1 MKMIMIWIMII
12 NKTSVLKQSK
22 RRVKMTEERKEE
34 IARVCLDWILDYC
47 ISTSYVNREEMLE
60 SLDISNDEAKELNCF
75 FAIEDDE

>member
-1 MKMIMIWIMII
+1 M
-12 NKTSVLKQSK
+12 L

-34 IARVCLDWILDYC
+34 IAKVCLDWILDYC

-75 FAIEDDE
+75 YAIEDDE

>member
-1 MKMIMIWIMII
+1 MVNRDI
-12 NKTSVLKQSK
+12 NTKGESK
-22 RRVKMTEERKEE
+22 ENSMTEERKEE

-75 FAIEDDE
+75 YAIEDDE

>member
-1 MKMIMIWIMII
+1 MII

-75 FAIEDDE
+75 FAIKDDE